1 MEKDT
6 STKYPSKPLP
16 EFSYVVEL
24 GSFSLFPKIQ
34 TGVGGALLL
43 EYWVEISPHG
53 SKFASKLLPYLLSG
67 CKPFSFVHLVF
78 TYLFYKS
85 LFSLSPSPRGLF
97 MLKFS
102 VYLLCIFHDTIVY
115 SFT

>member
-24 GSFSLFPKIQ
+24 GAFSLFPKIQ

-67 CKPFSFVHLVF
+67 CKPFCTFGIHLSFLQIPFFPFPV
-78 TYLFYKS
+78 
-85 LFSLSPSPRGLF
+85 SPR
-97 MLKFS
+97 
-102 VYLLCIFHDTIVY
+102 VVHVEIFGIFPMY
-115 SFT
+115 IS